1 MTDER
6 NFTEELALAN
16 EALEFTLKRF
26 DQLLTDVSKH
36 LADSKDPLS
45 ASKRAARS
53 ELDDLA
59 ETDTELMKLEL
70 LLKAP
75 RSDANSIREKIL
87 ARMNHL
93 CIPGERQRVSIDG
106 FTLSPIQH
114 SRSVKPIEG
123 LEWTS
128 PEIHQTLIAYGFD
141 SIVKETVAWQSAM
154 AARNELK
161 AKYGENEPIPTKFVP
176 QLDADGDPVID
187 TETGEALGTTY
198 DFEKLIVPNTIDSM
212 RREKAKK

>member
-1 MTDER
+1 MTER

-16 EALEFTLKRF
+16 EALEFTLRRV
-26 DQLLTDVSKH
+26 DQLLTDVSEH
-36 LADSKDPLS
+36 LAAQKDPFS
-45 ASKRAARS
+45 VSMRAARS

-75 RSDANSIREKIL
+75 KSDANSIREKIL

-93 CIPGERQRVSIDG
+93 CIPGERQQVSIKG
-106 FTLSPIQH
+106 WTLSPIQH
-114 SRSVKPIEG
+114 SRSVKPAEG

-128 PEIHQTLIAYGFD
+128 PEIHAALAAYGFD

-154 AARNELK
+154 AARNELRQEH
-161 AKYGENEPIPTKFVP
+161 GDNEPIPAKFVP

-187 TETGEALGTTY
+187 TETGEVLGTTY

-212 RREKAKK
+212 LRNKAKK